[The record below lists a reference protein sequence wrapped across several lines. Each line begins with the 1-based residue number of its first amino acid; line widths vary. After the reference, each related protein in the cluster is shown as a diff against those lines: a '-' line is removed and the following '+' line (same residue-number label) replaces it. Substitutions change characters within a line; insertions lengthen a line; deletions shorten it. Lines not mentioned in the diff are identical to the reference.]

1 MNVFL
6 KTKLWLLLSLL
17 LPACATSST
26 LMVDVQRPTIP
37 VLTLKRINP
46 TIRIDVRNPNGKP
59 YTIRQMELSLEG
71 TTQPDDIISI
81 GLYGTGKDGMIDT
94 SRVIYPMVS
103 RTLTL
108 PLNYQVDNM
117 GETTSL
123 WVAVMLKDEVTLSNR
138 INIQCRSI
146 SSSAGNYRSKEAELT
161 TPQRVG
167 VALRQ
172 AYKDDV
178 AVSRIPG
185 LATSK
190 EGTLL
195 ATFDARWNSGRDLQ
209 GDMDIALHRSFDKG
223 KTWQPMQVIL
233 DMKQWGG
240 LPEKFNGVSDASIL
254 VDENS
259 GTLFVAGLWMHGILD
274 KESGKWIE
282 GLDEQSD
289 AWIHQW
295 HDKGSQPGYGVR
307 QTSQFLIT
315 QSTDNGDTWSEP
327 INITSSKREEWWL
340 FAPAPGH
347 GITMSDGT
355 LVFPTQGRDSNGLP
369 FSNITWSRDGG
380 KTWRAS
386 NPAYD
391 DVTEC
396 MVVELTD
403 GSLMLNMRDNRN
415 RNNKTVNGR
424 RVCITKDMGETWT
437 EHPTSRNALIEPT
450 CMASIHRHVYQEES
464 KQKSI
469 LLFSNPSSR
478 VRRDKITLRASYDDG
493 MTWKKSDS
501 ILLDQYKGWGYSCLT
516 SVDEETIGI
525 LYESSQAQLVYQEV
539 KLKEILAKRNE

>member
-190 EGTLL
+190 EGTLF
-195 ATFDARWNSGRDLQ
+195 AIFDARWNSGRDLQ

-415 RNNKTVNGR
+415 RNNKTENGR
-424 RVCITKDMGETWT
+424 R
-437 EHPTSRNALIEPT
+437 
-450 CMASIHRHVYQEES
+450 
-464 KQKSI
+464 
-469 LLFSNPSSR
+469 
-478 VRRDKITLRASYDDG
+478 
-493 MTWKKSDS
+493 
-501 ILLDQYKGWGYSCLT
+501 
-516 SVDEETIGI
+516 
-525 LYESSQAQLVYQEV
+525 
-539 KLKEILAKRNE
+539 